1 MPKMHAQTRRQ
12 REVLDFITRYIESHG
27 YRPSYQVIARHMG
40 VSSRAG
46 IGRIVRDLEHQG
58 FLERRRVDGHF
69 AIALTTQNGFSPEGV
84 AIEPL
89 EHSGDTN
96 GDGLSVHGAFI
107 LPEFALGGHSPSEI
121 RSYKMPDDSMAGH
134 AICGGDIVLI
144 ELRSF
149 ARDGDIVAALV
160 GKKQILL
167 RKFFRSGADVELCE
181 ADPDARALR
190 LSAEDVEIIGVFKG
204 LIRPIS

>member
-12 REVLDFITRYIESHG
+12 REVLDFIIRYIESHG

-40 VSSRAG
+40 LSSRAG

-69 AIALTTQNGFSPEGV
+69 AIALTTRNGESPEGTL
-84 AIEPL
+84 IEPL
-89 EHSGDTN
+89 EPTSDSKSG
-96 GDGLSVHGAFI
+96 GAIQTPFF
-107 LPEFALGGHSPSEI
+107 LPDFVLGGHNASEI
-121 RSYKMPDDSMAGH
+121 RAFRMPDDSLAAN
-134 AICGGDIVLI
+134 AICCGDIALI

-149 ARDGDIVAALV
+149 ARDGDIVAAMV
-160 GKKQILL
+160 GNEQLIL
-167 RKFFRSGADVELCE
+167 RKFFRSGADVQLCE
-181 ADPDARALR
+181 ADPKAKVLR
-190 LSAEDVEIIGVFKG
+190 LPAEEVEIIGVFKG